1 MNAVERLQRLFLQS
15 LEQGFGEPEWNRQPD
30 SLYAPQRYILSMG
43 GKRLRPVLS
52 LMAAEALGMAAEQ
65 ALPAAHAV
73 ERFHNF
79 SLIHD
84 DIMDEAPV
92 RRGKPTVHTQW
103 GLNTAILSGDALLV
117 MAYESLRALPAEA
130 LPQALKVF
138 NRTALEVCEGQQ
150 WDMEFET
157 QDQVHEG
164 QYLQMIRYKTSV
176 LLGCA
181 LELGAAAASAS
192 SEVASALY
200 AFGLELGTSFQIH
213 DDILDAF
220 GDPDQVGKQV
230 GGDIRSNKKTLLYL
244 HLHAHKPELLAAW
257 AHDRSD
263 AKVDAIKAAME
274 EAGSLAHVEEKRRYH
289 FGLAM
294 EALGRAEAL
303 GCQTVDL
310 QALAQWIFGRT
321 A

>member
-30 SLYAPQRYILSMG
+30 SLYAPQRYILGMG
-43 GKRLRPVLS
+43 GKRLRPVLA
-52 LMAAEALGMAAEQ
+52 LMAAEALGTKAEV

-92 RRGKPTVHTQW
+92 RRGKPTVHMQW

-117 MAYESLRALPAEA
+117 MAYEALRGLPAEA

-181 LELGAAAASAS
+181 LELGAAAVSAPT
-192 SEVASALY
+192 EIASALY

-220 GDPDQVGKQV
+220 GNPEEVGKQV

-244 HLHAHKPELLAAW
+244 HLMDHSPALLSQW
-257 AHDRSD
+257 AEDRSD
-263 AKVDAIKAAME
+263 AKVAAIKGAMVD
-274 EAGSLAHVEEKRRYH
+274 AGSLAHVEEKRRHH
-289 FGLAM
+289 FRLAM
-294 EALGRAEAL
+294 EALAAAEAK
-303 GCQTVDL
+303 GCQTADL
-310 QALAQWIFGRT
+310 QALAQWIFHRT

>member
-15 LEQGFGEPEWNRQPD
+15 LEAGFGEPEWNRQPD
-30 SLYAPQRYILSMG
+30 SLYAPQRYILGMG

-52 LMAAEALGMAAEQ
+52 LMAAEALGAKAER

-117 MAYESLRALPAEA
+117 MAYESLRTLPAES

-181 LELGAAAASAS
+181 LELGAASVSAPS
-192 SEVASALY
+192 DVASALY

-220 GDPDQVGKQV
+220 GNPEEVGKQV

-244 HLHAHKPELLAAW
+244 HLMEQAPDLLTAW
-257 AHDRSD
+257 TEDRSD
-263 AKVDAIKAAME
+263 AKVEAVKAAMVE
-274 EAGSLAHVEEKRRYH
+274 YGSLAHVEEKRRFH
-289 FGLAM
+289 FSLAT
-294 EALGRAEAL
+294 EALAVAEAK
-303 GCQTVDL
+303 GCQTADL
-310 QALAQWIFGRT
+310 QALAQWIFHRT

>member
-52 LMAAEALGMAAEQ
+52 LMAAEALGAPAEQ

-92 RRGKPTVHTQW
+92 RRGKPTVHMQW

-117 MAYESLRALPAEA
+117 MAYESLRALPAET

-192 SEVASALY
+192 SEVASACMPLGWSWVPPSKSTTI
-200 AFGLELGTSFQIH
+200 FWMPLGT
-213 DDILDAF
+213 
-220 GDPDQVGKQV
+220 P
-230 GGDIRSNKKTLLYL
+230 IRSESKW
-244 HLHAHKPELLAAW
+244 E
-257 AHDRSD
+257 
-263 AKVDAIKAAME
+263 AIFGATKRPCCTSICTRIGLNCWIPGLPTAAMQRWTP
-274 EAGSLAHVEEKRRYH
+274 LKRR
-289 FGLAM
+289 
-294 EALGRAEAL
+294 
-303 GCQTVDL
+303 
-310 QALAQWIFGRT
+310 
-321 A
+321 

>member
-1 MNAVERLQRLFLQS
+1 MTAVERLQRIFLQS
-15 LEQGFGEPEWNRQPD
+15 LESGFGEPEWNRQPD
-30 SLYAPQRYILSMG
+30 RLYAPQRYILGMG

-52 LMAAEALGMAAEQ
+52 LMAAEALGKSATV

-92 RRGKPTVHTQW
+92 RRGKPTVHETW
-103 GLNTAILSGDALLV
+103 GNNTAILSGDALLV
-117 MAYESLRALPAEA
+117 MAYESLRALPTSILPEA
-130 LPQALKVF
+130 LEVF

-150 WDMEFET
+150 WDMDFET
-157 QDQVHEG
+157 EDQVQEG
-164 QYLQMIRYKTSV
+164 QYVQMIRYKTSV

-181 LELGAAAASAS
+181 LELGILAAEGSREMAKAM
-192 SEVASALY
+192 Y

-220 GDPDQVGKQV
+220 GDAALVGKQV
-230 GGDIRSNKKTLLYL
+230 GGDIRSNKKTMLWI
-244 HLHAHKPELLAAW
+244 HLAKTQGSFLRTWELQK
-257 AHDRSD
+257 SD
-263 AKVDAIKAAME
+263 EKVEAIKMAMI
-274 EAGSLAHVEEKRRYH
+274 EAGSLMHAETQRSHH
-289 FGLAM
+289 FKLAM
-294 EALGRAEAL
+294 AALDRAKEL
-303 GCQTVDL
+303 GAETADL
-310 QALAQWIFGRT
+310 SALADWIFYRK

>member
-1 MNAVERLQRLFLQS
+1 MTAVERLQRLFLQS
-15 LEQGFGEPEWNRQPD
+15 VENGFGEPEWNRQPD
-30 SLYAPQRYILSMG
+30 SLYAPQRYILGMG

-52 LMAAEALGMAAEQ
+52 LMAAEALGAQAEV

-92 RRGKPTVHTQW
+92 RRGKPTVHTTW
-103 GLNTAILSGDALLV
+103 GTNTAILSGDALLV
-117 MAYESLRALPAEA
+117 MAYESLRQLPDAV
-130 LPQALKVF
+130 LPQALRVF

-150 WDMEFET
+150 WDMDFET
-157 QDQVHEG
+157 QDHIQEG

-181 LELGAAAASAS
+181 LELGVWAAQGNAELAAA
-192 SEVASALY
+192 LY
-200 AFGLELGTSFQIH
+200 SFGLELGTSFQMH

-220 GDPDQVGKQV
+220 GDPSEVGKQV
-230 GGDIRSNKKTLLYL
+230 GGDILSNKKTMLYL
-244 HLHAHKPELLAAW
+244 HLKAQRPDILAAW
-257 AHDRSD
+257 QDARSTE
-263 AKVDAIKAAME
+263 KVEAIKNAMIE
-274 EAGSLAHVEEKRRYH
+274 VGSLAYVESQRVAH
-289 FGLAM
+289 FHKAM
-294 EALGRAEAL
+294 EALAAAEAK
-303 GCQTVDL
+303 GCRTEDL
-310 QALAQWIFGRT
+310 AHLAQWIFERK

>member
-1 MNAVERLQRLFLQS
+1 MTAVERLQRLFLQS
-15 LEQGFGEPEWNRQPD
+15 VENGFGEPEWNRQPD
-30 SLYAPQRYILSMG
+30 SLYAPQRYILGMG

-52 LMAAEALGMAAEQ
+52 LMAAEALGAQAEV

-92 RRGKPTVHTQW
+92 RRGKPTVHTTW
-103 GLNTAILSGDALLV
+103 GTNTAILSGDALLV
-117 MAYESLRALPAEA
+117 MAYESLRQLPDAV
-130 LPQALKVF
+130 LPQALRVF

-150 WDMEFET
+150 WDMDFET
-157 QDQVHEG
+157 QDHIQEG

-181 LELGAAAASAS
+181 LELGVWAAQGNAELA
-192 SEVASALY
+192 VALY
-200 AFGLELGTSFQIH
+200 SFGLELGTSFQMH

-220 GDPDQVGKQV
+220 GDPSEVGKQV
-230 GGDIRSNKKTLLYL
+230 GGDILSNKKTMLYL
-244 HLHAHKPELLAAW
+244 HLKAQRPDILATWQDA
-257 AHDRSD
+257 RSTE
-263 AKVDAIKAAME
+263 KVEAIKNAMIE
-274 EAGSLAHVEEKRRYH
+274 VGSLAYVESQRVAH
-289 FGLAM
+289 FHKAM
-294 EALGRAEAL
+294 EALAAAEAK
-303 GCQTVDL
+303 GCRTEDL
-310 QALAQWIFGRT
+310 AHLAQWIFERK